1 MIVRARV
8 TTRPR
13 CFRFTKKSSFERAL
27 GDFTADYFFLFSAIF
42 LFNYVLQHK
51 MSNGTDGDVDGDVGD
66 DVVLI

>member
-27 GDFTADYFFLFSAIF
+27 GDFTADYFFIFCHFFIQLRSATQ
-42 LFNYVLQHK
+42 NV
-51 MSNGTDGDVDGDVGD
+51 
-66 DVVLI
+66 